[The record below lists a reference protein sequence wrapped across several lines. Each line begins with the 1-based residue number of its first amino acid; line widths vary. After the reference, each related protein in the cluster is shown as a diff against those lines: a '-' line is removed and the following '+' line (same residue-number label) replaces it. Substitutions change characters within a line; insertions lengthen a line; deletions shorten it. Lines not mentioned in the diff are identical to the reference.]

1 MGCSGFLSALV
12 HLAIPKVIVE
22 WIQQNALRIFQLW
35 CIRQNQCTLISNGCL
50 VQEELI
56 VKDTTK
62 RGALAG
68 AIAQRIRKQEDV
80 FLMAKGPNAVANAL
94 SAVCRARSY
103 LEVCYAVK
111 SPLRVL

>member
-1 MGCSGFLSALV
+1 MWS
-12 HLAIPKVIVE
+12 
-22 WIQQNALRIFQLW
+22 
-35 CIRQNQCTLISNGCL
+35 T

-80 FLMAKGPNAVANAL
+80 YLMAKGPNSVANAL

-103 LEVCYAVK
+103 LEVCL
-111 SPLRVL
+111 SPLPLRIAVAPPHHDKVVAKLSCLCWPVHNASSVTDRYTGLIERTAEQQIVCSV